1 MDDVDHYVKKLKEH
15 EAQRL
20 STNERNAYW
29 KNYQLLKKDPFLSFG
44 GVVAVQAT
52 NRKK

>member
-1 MDDVDHYVKKLKEH
+1 MIDIKHYVKKLKEH

-29 KNYQLLKKDPFLSFG
+29 REYNEN
-44 GVVAVQAT
+44 
-52 NRKK
+52 NRH

>member
-1 MDDVDHYVKKLKEH
+1 MDIEHYVTKLKEH

-29 KNYQLLKKDPFLSFG
+29 AKYKTAARWEHG
-44 GVVAVQAT
+44 
-52 NRKK
+52 